1 MPSLLLSSVFFLLA
15 FAAAFAITALV
26 RRHALAN
33 AILDIPNQRS
43 SHSIPTPRG
52 GGIAI
57 AIVTLAGILVAVATG
72 LLPARV
78 ALAVG
83 GGGAA
88 VALVGWADDK
98 SSISAAARLTV
109 QLAAAAWAVFWIGGM
124 PSLRMAGM
132 DVSLGAVGSVV
143 AVLGITWVTNLF
155 NFMDGIDGLA
165 AAEAI
170 SVGVAGVVLMYLLGR
185 PGMAVIPVLLVATS
199 AGFLVWNWAP
209 AKIFMGDVGS
219 NFLGFTFGA
228 FALASENSGGLPLV
242 AWVGLALLFIVDATT
257 TLARRLFWREKV
269 YAAHRQHAYQRAVA
283 AGYSHATVTLAAV
296 AINGV
301 LAVLVYAQ
309 HFSPSLGVIPLLL
322 APAILIGIY
331 LFVEHLY
338 PMRRA

>member
-1 MPSLLLSSVFFLLA
+1 M
-15 FAAAFAITALV
+15 

-57 AIVTLAGILVAVATG
+57 AIVSLAGLVLAFLGG
-72 LLPARV
+72 LVPPHIAI
-78 ALAVG
+78 AVG

-98 SSISAAARLTV
+98 SSISAGARLAV
-109 QLAAAAWAVFWIGGM
+109 QIGAASWAVFWLGGM
-124 PSLRMAGM
+124 PSLQLPGGELR
-132 DVSLGAVGSVV
+132 LGAVGSVV

-228 FALASENSGGLPLV
+228 FALASENSGGLPLM

-257 TLARRLFWREKV
+257 TLARRLFRREKV

-301 LAVLVYAQ
+301 LAGLVYAR

-331 LFVEHLY
+331 LFVERLY